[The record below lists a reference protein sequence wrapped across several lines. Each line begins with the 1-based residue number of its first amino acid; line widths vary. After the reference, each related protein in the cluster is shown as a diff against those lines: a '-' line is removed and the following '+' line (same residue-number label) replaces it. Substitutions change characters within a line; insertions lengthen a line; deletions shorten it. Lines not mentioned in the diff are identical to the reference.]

1 MGIWEGCRETFS
13 SSILEGEEGKGR
25 QQLFAS
31 TSRLTGSDLARSSLL
46 WLAWLTGKGS
56 LF

>member
-1 MGIWEGCRETFS
+1 MGIWEGCGETFS